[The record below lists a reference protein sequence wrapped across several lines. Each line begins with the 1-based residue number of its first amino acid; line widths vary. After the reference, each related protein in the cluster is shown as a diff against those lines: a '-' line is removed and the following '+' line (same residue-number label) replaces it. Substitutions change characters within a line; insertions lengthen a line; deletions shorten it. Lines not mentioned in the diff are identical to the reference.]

1 MSNKDHKST
10 GIEYTYFTMHTLLGM
25 AIFFFWSSLTNLFA
39 NFGLDLFYELFITMF
54 FSGILA
60 RSVSYLLLWYFTRK
74 AKGMVPSFYKIT
86 FQKNINRMSLI
97 TITALL
103 LFSLIYAYGI
113 NVYITEYFFEEL
125 STDAFSMLFSYLF
138 IKIGTQVVA
147 WIFLKTRA

>member
-60 RSVSYLLLWYFTRK
+60 RSGSYLLLWYFTRK
-74 AKGMVPSFYKIT
+74 AKGMVPSFYKLT
-86 FQKNINRMSLI
+86 F
-97 TITALL
+97 
-103 LFSLIYAYGI
+103 LFSGLCFLRSAAKDLLGLLTILI
-113 NVYITEYFFEEL
+113 
-125 STDAFSMLFSYLF
+125 
-138 IKIGTQVVA
+138 
-147 WIFLKTRA
+147 